1 MCVSRVCASALGG
14 CNGPVP
20 ASGNDCHT
28 SFDTTNQSQSQ
39 SQSQSH
45 TNRDKNRQS
54 DHRSS
59 CNWCVTLF
67 ELPGIFDRLT
77 LIRLAEKAGYVPS
90 VDTTPVAMVDTLV
103 APQAWRYPHQLKS
116 VKARLRTEALV
127 PQINISAATSRNPR
141 YEQ

>member
-20 ASGNDCHT
+20 ASGNDSH
-28 SFDTTNQSQSQ
+28 SSSDTTNQSQSQ
-39 SQSQSH
+39 SQIH
-45 TNRDKNRQS
+45 PIRDKNRQS
-54 DHRSS
+54 DHSRS
-59 CNWCVTLF
+59 CNWCVTPF

-103 APQAWRYPHQLKS
+103 ATQAWRYPHQLKS

-141 YEQ
+141 YED